1 MPAGNERKRV
11 MKHMLPFLLCLVAA
25 PCAMA
30 QPDPAEVPEPATE
43 APLIRT
49 TPELAMTPMQREIQQ
64 LLDREREAL
73 RVLRLRFENASG
85 VDEAVGIQR
94 EMRQVKLDSE
104 IALMETQLRYLRQ
117 DGNEAAA
124 ASVEETLRLL
134 RNPEDV
140 RRGLISP
147 SDPSTTGQQ

>member
-1 MPAGNERKRV
+1 M

-25 PCAMA
+25 PCALA
-30 QPDPAEVPEPATE
+30 QPDPAEVPAPGTE

-64 LLDREREAL
+64 LLDKEREAL

-85 VDEAVGIQR
+85 VDE
-94 EMRQVKLDSE
+94 
-104 IALMETQLRYLRQ
+104 
-117 DGNEAAA
+117 
-124 ASVEETLRLL
+124 ETLRLL

-147 SDPSTTGQQ
+147 ADPSTTGQQ